1 MIDYSNI
8 PRDSRRVPLET
19 RVQLKFD
26 RFSGFISEYSS
37 NISPGGMFIK
47 TNNPMAAGEVLDFEL
62 RLGDG
67 FELIKGNGL
76 VVWTRSKDEG
86 PSRPAGMGLRF
97 LELSQGSKELIYK
110 IVDTYIQEGG
120 TPFDVSLVPPDPIP
134 TLPKIENLGSAPPFA
149 PPAWPPPGP
158 PAPRD
163 PDGDEPRL
171 DASAWLPPLDEPPL
185 PPLDAP
191 PAGEPYTGYLPSLQP
206 PVQESRPASFKLAGS
221 ASAKAPPRGLLPW
234 VVIAG
239 LLAVAAAVFLLRDTW
254 MGWVGLGRGEEM
266 VAADE
271 KGIQRDLPRPRP
283 DPAAPSAT
291 SATVATTDLGS
302 DPATDPTPAPDAPPA
317 EPAAPA
323 SDTPLP
329 EPVRRKPAIDLAPAG
344 PVTGTP
350 PRSSPGGTAAGP
362 AVTALEKISWNP
374 LAGGGTEIVL
384 WGNGAMRPEIY
395 SHSRLEGS
403 QPRELFRLQG
413 MARPYP
419 KPTVA
424 VGTGE
429 VRQVRVGYHPGRSN
443 EVHVVLDLASPAVQV
458 ARVVE
463 DGDKLRIELRKR

>member
-47 TNNPMAAGEVLDFEL
+47 TQNPLPAGDVLDFEL

-67 FELIKGNGL
+67 FELIKGNGQ
-76 VVWTRSKDEG
+76 VVWTRAQDEG

-110 IVDTYIQEGG
+110 IVDTYIAEGG
-120 TPFDVSLVPPDPIP
+120 TPFDVSLVPPDPVP
-134 TLPKIENLGSAPPFA
+134 TLPKIENVGTAPPFT

-163 PDGDEPRL
+163 PDEPRL

-185 PPLDAP
+185 APGLGDPLPAP
-191 PAGEPYTGYLPSLQP
+191 AAGSPGDPFPSYLPSLQA
-206 PVQESRPASFKLAGS
+206 PVQETRPANFRLAGS
-221 ASAKAPPRGLLPW
+221 ASTQAPRSILPW

-239 LLAVAAAVFLLRDTW
+239 LVALAAAMFLLRGTW
-254 MGWVGLGRGEEM
+254 MGWLGLGAGDDL

-271 KGIQRDLPRPRP
+271 KGPQRELPRPRP
-283 DPAAPSAT
+283 DPAAAV
-291 SATVATTDLGS
+291 VATDLTS
-302 DPATDPTPAPDAPPA
+302 DLPADLSTELAVEPPPA
-317 EPAAPA
+317 EE
-323 SDTPLP
+323 TPLP

-350 PRSSPGGTAAGP
+350 PPRVATP
-362 AVTALEKISWNP
+362 ATGAVVTALERISWNP

-384 WGNGAMRPEIY
+384 WGNGAMRAEVY
-395 SHSRLEGS
+395 SRSRIEGA